1 MGGSVIP
8 SLLPVDVQALGARA
22 KHNVWRGSGI
32 LKSAICQYLFL
43 TALLPNKEAL

>member
-8 SLLPVDVQALGARA
+8 SLLPVDIQARA

-32 LKSAICQYLFL
+32 FKSAICQYLFL